1 MTDPQPRRGARA
13 EPLPAILQ
21 SLGLAAALQQPL
33 QQYLDELEKW
43 NRAYNL
49 TAIRDRDEMVVRHV
63 LDSLAVLPTF
73 APDLERSELR
83 LLDVGSGG
91 GMPGLLL
98 AIVRPHWRVTVL
110 DGNGKKARFL
120 RHAVRALALSNVEVA
135 EARVEDWQ
143 SPQPFD
149 FIISRA
155 FAALADFV
163 SLSGHLLAA
172 DGRWLAMKGK
182 VAPAELEALPEGLVI
197 EAIHPLEVPGLHEAR
212 SLVVVRRHQAKTT

>member
-1 MTDPQPRRGARA
+1 MSETSHRQAGARGK
-13 EPLPAILQ
+13 PLV
-21 SLGLAAALQQPL
+21 SMLQQLALAPELVQPL
-33 QQYLDELEKW
+33 EIYLAELAKW

-49 TAIRDRDEMVVRHV
+49 TAIRDPDEMVTRHV
-63 LDSLAVLPTF
+63 LDSLAVLPHLHET
-73 APDLERSELR
+73 ALR

-91 GMPGLLL
+91 GMPGLVL
-98 AIVRPHWRVTVL
+98 AIVRPQWQVTVL

-120 RHAVRALALSNVEVA
+120 RHAVRALGLSNVEVA
-135 EARVEDWQ
+135 EARVEAWHA
-143 SPQPFD
+143 PQPFD
-149 FIISRA
+149 RIISRA
-155 FAALADFV
+155 FAALADFIT
-163 SLSGHLLAA
+163 LSEHLLAA